1 MIRVTR
7 SVIPS
12 LFTVMNLFSGFV
24 AMVSAANGSYTSA
37 AWMIVLGG
45 IFDALDG
52 AMARLTNSASEFGV
66 ELDSLADVVTFCAA
80 PSFILYCAFFK
91 TMGVLGIVI
100 SGLPA
105 ICGALR
111 LARFNVQLVGFNKD
125 YFRGMPTP
133 SAAFIL
139 ISYLVFY
146 HFREDSLI
154 IQTAKPAVITSLTI
168 GISLLMVSTIK
179 YDTFP
184 SLSPHNIRKH
194 PLKFALIIIAIALC
208 LATKGVMLFPVMMF
222 YLVFGIVRHAVYL
235 FKQKNNNPD
244 DDNEDSVEQS
254 EASPFSS

>member
-1 MIRVTR
+1 M
-7 SVIPS
+7 
-12 LFTVMNLFSGFV
+12 MNLFCGFV
-24 AMVSAANGSYTSA
+24 AIVNASKGEFTLA

-80 PSFILYCAFFK
+80 PSFILYTAYFK
-91 TMGVLGIVI
+91 NLGTVGIVI
-100 SGLPA
+100 AGLPA

-125 YFRGMPTP
+125 YFRGMPVP
-133 SAAFIL
+133 SAALIL

-146 HFREDSLI
+146 HLRDNQI
-154 IQTAKPAVITSLTI
+154 IAESFKPAILTTLTI

-184 SLSPHNIRKH
+184 SLSPHNIRSH
-194 PLKFALIIIAIALC
+194 PIKFASIIIAIAIC
-208 LATKGVMLFPVMMF
+208 LASKGLLLFPVMLV
-222 YLVFGIVRHAVYL
+222 YLTFGIIRQTL
-235 FKQKNNNPD
+235 NFFKQRSD
-244 DDNEDSVEQS
+244 DDEDSDSVE
-254 EASPFSS
+254 EDEPSPFDD